1 MHEFDAESSAEGDHL
16 NRGLARLGK
25 CRVKEAKTQA
35 VFKIANRV
43 HEGRISEK
51 EFEKKLIQKLYHFV
65 IKKSTF

>member
-16 NRGLARLGK
+16 NRGLASLGK

-51 EFEKKLIQKLYHFV
+51 EFEK
-65 IKKSTF
+65 T